1 VAGSIWMKRRQ
12 GDHGGE
18 GFGIL
23 KSVAYGLA
31 ILLAVW
37 LPAAVLGWV
46 PVAGPALTW
55 AAVVFTWMLMTTGFG
70 AALLTRG
77 GVRTTFGRRFH
88 PPELPPA
95 SLFENPAPEISTGEW
110 LGRK

>member
-1 VAGSIWMKRRQ
+1 MKRRK
-12 GDHGGE
+12 GDHGVE

-31 ILLAVW
+31 FLLAVW
-37 LPAAVLGWV
+37 LPAVLLGWV
-46 PVAGPALTW
+46 PVAGPLLTW
-55 AAVVFTWMLMTTGFG
+55 GAAVFTWMLMTTGFG

-77 GVRTTFGRRFH
+77 GVRATFGRRFH

-95 SLFENPAPEISTGEW
+95 TLYERTGPEISTGEW
-110 LGRK
+110 LGRA